1 MPPWEKGG
9 SILDQ
14 PPALTNA
21 EAAEGTQT
29 LAVAPIVW
37 ESDLADLATVRLD
50 VLDSLAPLPPTARIL
65 EDVLRSRSG
74 IRSGDGQPRA
84 E

>member
-1 MPPWEKGG
+1 M
-9 SILDQ
+9 
-14 PPALTNA
+14 
-21 EAAEGTQT
+21 
-29 LAVAPIVW
+29 APIVW